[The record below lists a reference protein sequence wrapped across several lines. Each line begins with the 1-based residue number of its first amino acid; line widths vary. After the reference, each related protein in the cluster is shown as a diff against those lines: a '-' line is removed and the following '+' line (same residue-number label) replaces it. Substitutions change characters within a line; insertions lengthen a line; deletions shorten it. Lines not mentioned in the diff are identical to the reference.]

1 VYVPAHFAE
10 TRPEEVR
17 RLLREFPLG
26 MLVSHGADGLD
37 ATHIPFET
45 DPGEALPAVLTGHVA
60 RANPA
65 WQRVRDGDEVMVV
78 FRGDEAY
85 VSPNWYPSKQ
95 ESHRQVPT
103 WNYQVVHLHGR
114 IYVHEDEAFLRGVLA
129 RLTRTHE
136 ARAGTAPPWRMTD
149 ATPDYIAKLLQA
161 IVGLEVRVERVV
173 AKSKLSQNKDTRDRE
188 SVIRE
193 LEFRGLDG
201 IAEAMRRT

>member
-1 VYVPAHFAE
+1 MYVPKHFEE

-45 DPGEALPAVLTGHVA
+45 DPGEAMPTLLTAHVA

-95 ESHRQVPT
+95 ETHRQVPT

-136 ARAGTAPPWRMTD
+136 ARAGTSPPWRMTD

-173 AKSKLSQNKDTRDRE
+173 AKSKLSQNKDARDRD

-193 LEFRGLDG
+193 MEFRGLDG

>member
-1 VYVPAHFAE
+1 VYVPKHFE
-10 TRPEEVR
+10 ESRPEEVR

-26 MLVSHGADGLD
+26 MLVTHGADGLD

-45 DPGEALPAVLTGHVA
+45 DPGEALPTLLTGHVA
-60 RANPA
+60 RANPV

-95 ESHRQVPT
+95 ETHRQVPT

-136 ARAGTAPPWRMTD
+136 ARAGTSPPWRMTD

-173 AKSKLSQNKDTRDRE
+173 AKSKLSQNKDARDRD
-188 SVIRE
+188 SVIE
-193 LEFRGLDG
+193 AMEGQGKSGVAD
-201 IAEAMRRT
+201 AMRRS